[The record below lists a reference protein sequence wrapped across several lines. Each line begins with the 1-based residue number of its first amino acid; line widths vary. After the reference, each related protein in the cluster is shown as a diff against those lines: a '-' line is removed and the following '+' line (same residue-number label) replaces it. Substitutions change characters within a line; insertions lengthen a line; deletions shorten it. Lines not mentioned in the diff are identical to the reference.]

1 MSYIKDSV
9 ESNVK
14 KAGESVKDTANNIR
28 TSVKE
33 NVIDKGKQ
41 SFNDIVMRGRNA
53 KINVLQKLN
62 DSIQNSIDKSIEKN
76 NQMKAKG
83 LVTNEGR

>member
-1 MSYIKDSV
+1 
-9 ESNVK
+9 
-14 KAGESVKDTANNIR
+14 
-28 TSVKE
+28 
-33 NVIDKGKQ
+33 
-41 SFNDIVMRGRNA
+41 MRGRNA